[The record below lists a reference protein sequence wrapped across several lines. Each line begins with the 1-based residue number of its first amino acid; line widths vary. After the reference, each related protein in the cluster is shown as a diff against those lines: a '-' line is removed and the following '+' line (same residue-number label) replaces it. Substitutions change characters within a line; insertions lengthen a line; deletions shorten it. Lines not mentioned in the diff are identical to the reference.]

1 MHLPKRDIFITVRL
15 EWKHKSLSI
24 MQSKINKGCSLGSI
38 NRRYT
43 EHILRLTLHQT
54 AISLPLIQKQHYRY
68 VCSASDFKQ
77 QFKTSLMLV
86 SSYLYH
92 AEGARSDFH
101 SGNGNLVCSVL
112 LWWTIDH
119 VSVLCGIWKSNLS
132 HIELDKMNRVP
143 IACLHY
149 QIMIN
154 FYEGSLAFIIISIHG
169 LSGQDSTIF
178 HPMKV
183 YTVVLYARS
192 LQLATTT
199 VYIQCTICT

>member
-1 MHLPKRDIFITVRL
+1 MYVQP
-15 EWKHKSLSI
+15 
-24 MQSKINKGCSLGSI
+24 Q
-38 NRRYT
+38 
-43 EHILRLTLHQT
+43 ILNSNL
-54 AISLPLIQKQHYRY
+54 KQVWCEFHYIW
-68 VCSASDFKQ
+68 AK
-77 QFKTSLMLV
+77 
-86 SSYLYH
+86 YH

-183 YTVVLYARS
+183 YTVALFARR

-199 VYIQCTICT
+199 VYIQYIYHLYRIHTHKDMIMYCSYYQNANTESFWLC